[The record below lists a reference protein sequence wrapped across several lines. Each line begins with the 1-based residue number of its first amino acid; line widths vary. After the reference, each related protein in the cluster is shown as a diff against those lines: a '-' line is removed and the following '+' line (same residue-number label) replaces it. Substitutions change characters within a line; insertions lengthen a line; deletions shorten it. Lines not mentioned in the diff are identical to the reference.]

1 MNVPP
6 QGFHNANHAA
16 DDAHVEQQIGAIF
29 GGTFHR
35 NETTYNIN
43 PSDPPE
49 RRFEVAL
56 NHLRGGTPRMA
67 ENLFQELLQQGHTS
81 TRLAYYYALSVL
93 SDRSLN
99 EVGDEVYTRF
109 RSADLT
115 ARRFG
120 HDEWRGA
127 LNVVFELMSFVW
139 RQEMDNSLDAAE
151 LAKALAN
158 LRELHRDRQDE
169 ITRHLALA
177 LGGAL
182 QDSLDGED
190 AQHVRTERLEHDRVG
205 RAWKFFEPDPAA
217 PRYFVPARAAIPSA
231 EWVKAGLGGVA
242 VLFGIIS
249 FLSGFG
255 DGRPAVGVPAL
266 LVMVAGFAGAIWAG
280 REQELGT
287 MRLVARDREHGIPL
301 QFQPPASPGHW
312 VSTQFVE
319 QIHKLVE
326 ARFWDARPHTPGSW
340 VDDTRGICEYY
351 KWRFVSLFGNAQ
363 VEAGAVNWLIRWHA
377 RRVAAQWRGG
387 TLFAYRDEVRPSS
400 TSLLAHRAG
409 IAVAVT
415 GALIMFGG
423 LGGFAG
429 AALFL
434 GVGGFFATRHGLRI
448 LVAQQFQAEENER
461 GQHLLKEEEQAYAQW
476 LQVLADRPDD
486 AEMAWWLDLDKS
498 YLKTEAL
505 RRCALTNRD
514 LVTHVVLTE
523 GAANARRARVL
534 GGPMRYSRYVI
545 LVFLLTR
552 SGVREIEVD
561 LDFLKA
567 DVHDERRTS
576 FRYDAL
582 AAARVAEV
590 GVRYADGWHYQ
601 ILNGDN
607 AVLQQAQSLR
617 KRAFRLT
624 LVSGEQI
631 SVVAEGFEGL
641 TDENLENEAMLQR
654 MALESSGIAGAL
666 HVLEAVSAEGRDWI
680 IREQERRRRRSEDW
694 RRGEHGPG
702 LLGGEYQ
709 EPEEEQ

>member
-1 MNVPP
+1 MNVPH
-6 QGFHNANHAA
+6 GFQNQASGES
-16 DDAHVEQQIGAIF
+16 HVEQQIGAIY

-35 NETTYNIN
+35 HETTYHIN

-67 ENLFQELLQQGHTS
+67 ETLFQELLQQGHAS
-81 TRLAYYYALSVL
+81 TRLAYHYALSVL

-99 EVGDEVYTRF
+99 EISDDVYARF
-109 RSADLT
+109 RMADLT
-115 ARRFG
+115 ARRFA

-127 LNVVFELMSFVW
+127 LSVVWELMSFVW
-139 RQEMDNSLDAAE
+139 RQEMGSALDAAD
-151 LAKALAN
+151 LAKAMAN
-158 LRELHRDRQDE
+158 LQELPRDRQNE
-169 ITRHLALA
+169 ITRHLALV

-182 QDSLDGED
+182 QDSVDVVD
-190 AQHVRTERLEHDRVG
+190 AQRVRTERLAHDRVD
-205 RAWKFFEPDPAA
+205 RAWKFFEPDPAV

-231 EWVKAGLGGVA
+231 EWVKAGLGGA
-242 VLFGIIS
+242 GVLLGLIA

-255 DGRPAVGVPAL
+255 DGRPAAGIAGL
-266 LVMVAGFAGAIWAG
+266 LVMAAGFAGAIWAG
-280 REQELGT
+280 REQQLGT
-287 MRLVARDREHGIPL
+287 MRLVARDREHGVPL
-301 QFQPPASPGHW
+301 QFQAAGSPGHW
-312 VSTQFVE
+312 VSSRFVE

-340 VDDTRGICEYY
+340 VNDTRGICEYY
-351 KWRFVSLFGNAQ
+351 KWRFVTLFGNAQ
-363 VEAGAVNWLIRWHA
+363 VDAGAVNWLIRWHA
-377 RRVAAQWRGG
+377 RRVAAQWRNG

-400 TSLLAHRAG
+400 TSLLVHRTG
-409 IAVAVT
+409 IAIAVV
-415 GALIMFGG
+415 GALIM
-423 LGGFAG
+423 LGGAGSFIG

-434 GVGGFFATRHGLRI
+434 GAGGFFAVQHGLRI
-448 LVAQQFQAEENER
+448 MVSHQFQAEENER
-461 GQHLLKEEEQAYAQW
+461 GSRLLKEEEQAFVEW
-476 LQVLADRPDD
+476 SQVLADRPDD

-498 YLKTEAL
+498 HLKTEAL

-514 LVTHVVLTE
+514 LVAHVVLTE
-523 GAANARRARVL
+523 GAANAQRARVL

-545 LVFLLTR
+545 LVFLLTH

-582 AAARVAEV
+582 SAARVAEV

-607 AVLQQAQSLR
+607 AVLQQTQSVR

-641 TDENLENEAMLQR
+641 TDESVENAAMLQR
-654 MALESSGIAGAL
+654 LALESSGIAGAL

-680 IREQERRRRRSEDW
+680 VREQERRRRRSEDW

-702 LLGGEYQ
+702 LLDAD
-709 EPEEEQ
+709 EPEPAPE

>member
-1 MNVPP
+1 
-6 QGFHNANHAA
+6 
-16 DDAHVEQQIGAIF
+16 
-29 GGTFHR
+29 
-35 NETTYNIN
+35 
-43 PSDPPE
+43 
-49 RRFEVAL
+49 
-56 NHLRGGTPRMA
+56 MA
-67 ENLFQELLQQGHTS
+67 ESLFQELLQHGHAS
-81 TRLAYYYALSVL
+81 TELAYYYALAVL

-99 EVGDEVYTRF
+99 EISDDVYARF
-109 RSADLT
+109 RMADLT
-115 ARRFG
+115 ARRFA

-127 LNVVFELMSFVW
+127 LGVVWELMSFVW
-139 RQEMDNSLDAAE
+139 RQEMGSSPDAPD
-151 LAKALAN
+151 LAKAMAN
-158 LRELHRDRQDE
+158 LQDLPRDRQNE
-169 ITRHLALA
+169 ITRHLALV

-182 QDSLDGED
+182 QDSVDAVD
-190 AQHVRTERLEHDRVG
+190 AQRVRTERLEHDRVG
-205 RAWKFFEPDPAA
+205 RAWKFFEPDPAV

-231 EWVKAGLGGVA
+231 EWVKAGLGA
-242 VLFGIIS
+242 ASVLFGVIA

-255 DGRPAVGVPAL
+255 DGRPAVGIPAL
-266 LVMVAGFAGAIWAG
+266 LVMAAGFAGALWAG
-280 REQELGT
+280 REQQLGT

-301 QFQPPASPGHW
+301 QFQATASPGHW
-312 VSTQFVE
+312 VSTRFVE

-340 VDDTRGICEYY
+340 VHDTRGICEYY
-351 KWRFVSLFGNAQ
+351 KWRFVTLFGNAQ

-377 RRVAAQWRGG
+377 RRVAAQWRNG
-387 TLFAYRDEVRPSS
+387 TLFAYRDEVRPSAS
-400 TSLLAHRAG
+400 SVLVHRAG
-409 IAVAVT
+409 IAVAVV
-415 GALIMFGG
+415 GALIM
-423 LGGFAG
+423 LGGQGGFVG
-429 AALFL
+429 AAIFM
-434 GVGGFFATRHGLRI
+434 GVGGFFAVKHGLKI
-448 LVAQQFQAEENER
+448 MVAHQFQAEENER
-461 GQHLLKEEEQAYAQW
+461 GSRLLKEEEQAYAEW
-476 LQVLADRPDD
+476 AQVLADRPDD

-498 YLKTEAL
+498 HLKTEAL

-514 LVTHVVLTE
+514 LVAHVVLTE

-545 LVFLLTR
+545 LVFLLTH

-576 FRYDAL
+576 FRYDSVS
-582 AAARVAEV
+582 AARVAEV

-607 AVLQQAQSLR
+607 AVLQQTQSVR

-654 MALESSGIAGAL
+654 IALESSGIAGAL

-680 IREQERRRRRSEDW
+680 VREQERRRRRSEDW
-694 RRGEHGPG
+694 RRAEHGPG
-702 LLGGEYQ
+702 LLDSQ
-709 EPEEEQ
+709 ERGAGHTPGAIT